1 MKRKLPF
8 GTPDSRTH
16 PASPFSANGLSPIV
30 NLATP
35 QSQPAPGFP
44 NNLPPHGGH
53 LNLTPNHMAPA
64 LPLLEFQTPDHGND
78 QALVG
83 IAALGGNMVIGTPGV
98 INGHDMLN
106 VMNPYAGT
114 PVPLPDLPFEHNNN
128 EDSDGDTD
136 TFMLSSSDNES
147 DTKSETEDERQ
158 NIPDQ
163 ELVDAA
169 MIFAR
174 ATPVRTP
181 ITTPVQQT
189 PVLQIPN
196 TAGTMP
202 LDGLSPLEDNEDTF
216 NPFTDEDTTSDSESN
231 SNELDNGFILEAN
244 EELPFHGEDS
254 LFSLKDL
261 ETDNT

>member
-35 QSQPAPGFP
+35 QSQPAPGFQTP
-44 NNLPPHGGH
+44 SPMVPGGNLV
-53 LNLTPNHMAPA
+53 LTAQYHF
-64 LPLLEFQTPDHGND
+64 PLGYQTPDHGND

-83 IAALGGNMVIGTPGV
+83 IAALGGNMVIGTPGA

-114 PVPLPDLPFEHNNN
+114 PVPLPDLPFVHNG
-128 EDSDGDTD
+128 DSDGDTD
-136 TFMLSSSDNES
+136 GLFDLSSSDNES

-163 ELVDAA
+163 ELVDAS

-181 ITTPVQQT
+181 IATPVQQT

-202 LDGLSPLEDNEDTF
+202 LDGLSPLEDDEDTF

-254 LFSLKDL
+254 LFILKDL